1 MAERLPDVVVWT
13 VVVTYHPGDDVA
25 DNLRAMRGEC
35 DRLLVVDNG
44 SPADALRVIEALE
57 GVELLRLEKNEGIA
71 RALNLGMARAEAAGA
86 EWVLTFDQDSRPSPG
101 FLAALLETA
110 ARRPD
115 TALVGPFIEEACV
128 GARARW
134 LRRHPRCGL
143 FFRCVPCD
151 GSDLED
157 VSMVITSGALTSV
170 RAWRELGGFDERL
183 FIDYVDTDFCLRAR
197 RAGWRIA
204 VCEGARLAHH
214 LGRRELRRALGR
226 NFFPTHHSPLR
237 HYYIA
242 RNRVLMLGQHAFATP
257 HWLAFECCSVAMWIF
272 RVMAFEGRRRAK
284 FGAMLIGTW
293 DGLLGRYGACRP
305 GRAEGLR
312 R

>member
-1 MAERLPDVVVWT
+1 MVERSPDAVVWA
-13 VVVTYHPGDDVA
+13 VAVTYHPGSDVA

-44 SPADALRVIEALE
+44 SPADALRGIETLE

-86 EWVLTFDQDSRPSPG
+86 GWVVTFDQDSRPAPG
-101 FLAALLETA
+101 FRAALLATA
-110 ARRPD
+110 ARTPEA
-115 TALVGPFIEEACV
+115 ALIGPFIEEACV

-143 FFRCVPCD
+143 FFRCVPCE
-151 GSDLED
+151 GADLHN

-170 RAWRELGGFDERL
+170 RAWRELGGFDEEL

-197 RAGWRIA
+197 RAGWRIT
-204 VCEGARLAHH
+204 VCAGARLSHH

-226 NFFPTHHSPLR
+226 NFFPTHHSALR

-242 RNRVLMLGQHAFATP
+242 RNRVKMLGRHALATP

-272 RVMAFEGRRRAK
+272 RVLAFEERRRAK
-284 FGAMLIGTW
+284 FGAMLAGTW
-293 DGLLGRYGACRP
+293 DGLLGRYGEC
-305 GRAEGLR
+305 RAERMEWLR